1 MLFINAHVW
10 ACATNTSCR
19 VVHLIHGNVM
29 SQMWLAHIVY
39 RCQWNY
45 KPQKRP
51 SETQAQEKREWSLE
65 FFNVPTQFTI
75 TIPRKYSYFPPGQI
89 LSTSLAPSVSVKPH
103 VIHERGIYGNIFMR
117 MNPQDCFREE
127 EKQNTW

>member
-19 VVHLIHGNVM
+19 VVHLIHRNVM

-45 KPQKRP
+45 KPQKK
-51 SETQAQEKREWSLE
+51 ALWD
-65 FFNVPTQFTI
+65 
-75 TIPRKYSYFPPGQI
+75 
-89 LSTSLAPSVSVKPH
+89 TSSGKKGVVA
-103 VIHERGIYGNIFMR
+103 GIF
-117 MNPQDCFREE
+117 
-127 EKQNTW
+127 